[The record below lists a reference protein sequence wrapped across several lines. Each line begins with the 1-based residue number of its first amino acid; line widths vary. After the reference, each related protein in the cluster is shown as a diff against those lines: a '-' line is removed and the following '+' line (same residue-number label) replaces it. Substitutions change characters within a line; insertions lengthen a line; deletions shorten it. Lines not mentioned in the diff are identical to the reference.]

1 MDPEAGHPQLLWRC
15 EEEQP
20 VQGSPTATLA
30 EGGFMDGMPG
40 AVEVPCDA
48 GDALVL
54 CEAAV
59 HGSLVRT
66 LPGSRRVVLLRYGLA
81 ENGAYKPFPEVLARL
96 GPEARALVDSEPELP
111 DEPLGDGGGEP
122 SSKL

>member
-1 MDPEAGHPQLLWRC
+1 
-15 EEEQP
+15 
-20 VQGSPTATLA
+20 
-30 EGGFMDGMPG
+30 MDGMPG

-66 LPGSRRVVLLRYGLA
+66 LPGSRRFVLLRYGLA
-81 ENGAYKPFPEVLARL
+81 ENGAYTPSPEMLARL

-111 DEPLGDGGGEP
+111 DEPGSDGGGEP